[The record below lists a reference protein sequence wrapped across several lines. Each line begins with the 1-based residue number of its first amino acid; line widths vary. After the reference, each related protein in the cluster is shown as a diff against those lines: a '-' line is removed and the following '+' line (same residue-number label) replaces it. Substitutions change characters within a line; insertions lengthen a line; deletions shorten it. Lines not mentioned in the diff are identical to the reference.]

1 MYLYTIYNSLCR
13 RELYACFS
21 GSPNKLPSRLAG
33 GTMIIVTRKQTK
45 RWILRIMITV
55 DHVANISYKKML
67 YKNRDRF
74 LLYYNCINSK
84 EFCTVYQKFGI
95 YCFPL
100 TIYNLANNMSETNS
114 VQNSRSGRRS
124 RHRHHRRHR
133 HYHYHYYE
141 DNYRYPF
148 LLAYLLTR
156 RYYY

>member
-1 MYLYTIYNSLCR
+1 MYLYTIYNSRCR
-13 RELYACFS
+13 RELYAWFS

-33 GTMIIVTRKQTK
+33 GTMSIVTQKQTK

-55 DHVANISYKKML
+55 GHVVNISYK
-67 YKNRDRF
+67 NRHQT

-84 EFCTVYQKFGI
+84 EFCTVYQNFGI

-100 TIYNLANNMSETNS
+100 TIYNLVDNMSETNS
-114 VQNSRSGRRS
+114 VQNRRSGRRS
-124 RHRHHRRHR
+124 RHR